1 MLQLVRNNLLLLL
14 ASQYNSYLLKERE
27 KRKTAEEKDPSL
39 VSLAFLVVHPSF
51 NFFEEKTVDGRT
63 EQDLRFELCDLYRY
77 VVLPIL
83 GVAQNIN

>member
-39 VSLAFLVVHPSF
+39 VSLAFLVVQPSPS
-51 NFFEEKTVDGRT
+51 NFF
-63 EQDLRFELCDLYRY
+63 
-77 VVLPIL
+77 
-83 GVAQNIN
+83 